1 MIDLELVAND
11 SGAVRRQLERRGVAN
26 AAEVIGR
33 LTGLN
38 DQRRGV
44 IAELESLKAKKNA
57 LSKEFGQRK
66 KAGTDTA
73 DLTAQINAFDGG
85 IPALETRIAA
95 IEAELLGAIQQV
107 PNLPDEDIPD
117 GDETHNKEISRWGEK
132 PAMAFTPKAHEELGE
147 KLGIL
152 DFERAV
158 KLSGSRFVV
167 LKGMGARL
175 ERALIGFM
183 LDLHTQQ
190 HGYTEIFPPLM
201 VKRET
206 PLATGHLPKGW
217 DGMFVAFNGSNL
229 DPEREQKEF
238 PAGSTERNQYYLIPT
253 AELPLTALHAD
264 EILKAETLPV
274 KYASYTPCFRSE
286 AGSYGK
292 DVKGMLRQHQFQKV
306 ELYQI
311 THPDRSKDAHEE
323 LTGQAEKVLQL
334 LGLHYRKMLLAAGDM
349 GFAAKR
355 TYDLEVWLPS
365 QNAFREISSCSNC
378 GDFQARRA
386 KIRFRDENKKNRLVH
401 TLNGS
406 GLAVGRTL
414 IAILENYQQA
424 DGSVVIPEALRPYLG
439 GIEKIPA

>member
-1 MIDLELVAND
+1 MLDLELIAND
-11 SGAVRRQLERRGVAN
+11 PDAASRQLARRNVAGAGEIVGRLLALNDRRRQTIAALE
-26 AAEVIGR
+26 
-33 LTGLN
+33 T
-38 DQRRGV
+38 
-44 IAELESLKAKKNA
+44 LKAKKNT

-66 KAGTDTA
+66 KAGADTA
-73 DLTAQINAFDGG
+73 GLTAELNAFSGE
-85 IPALETRIAA
+85 IPALETQITA
-95 IEAELLGAIQQV
+95 IEAELLAALQQI
-107 PNLPDEDIPD
+107 PNLPDEEIPD
-117 GDETHNKEISRWGEK
+117 GDETHNQEISRWGGK
-132 PAMAFTPKAHEELGE
+132 PAMGFTPKAHEEIGE
-147 KLGIL
+147 QLGIL

-167 LKGMGARL
+167 LKGAGARL
-175 ERALIGFM
+175 ERALINFM
-183 LDLHTQQ
+183 LDLHTGT

-229 DPEREQKEF
+229 DPEKEQKEF
-238 PAGSTERNQYYLIPT
+238 PPGSVERNQYYLIPT

-264 EILKAETLPV
+264 EILPEASLPV
-274 KYASYTPCFRSE
+274 RYVSFTPCFRSE

-311 THPDRSKDAHEE
+311 THPDKSREAHEE
-323 LTGQAEKVLQL
+323 LTGQAEKILQL

-349 GFAAKR
+349 GFAARR

-386 KIRFRDENKKNRLVH
+386 KIRFKDAQKKNRLVH

-439 GIEKIPA
+439 GIERISR